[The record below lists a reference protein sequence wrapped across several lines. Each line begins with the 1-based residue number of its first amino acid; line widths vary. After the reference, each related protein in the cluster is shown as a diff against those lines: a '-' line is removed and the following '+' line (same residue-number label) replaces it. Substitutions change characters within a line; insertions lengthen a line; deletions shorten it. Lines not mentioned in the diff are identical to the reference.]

1 MEDIRKRWD
10 NADFK
15 SSLLAYLEQG
25 AGTEIPPG
33 YGIHKSISHS
43 IDCLIDQS
51 SFLSGLEQR
60 VGTDSPSKSIN

>member
-33 YGIHKSISHS
+33 YAN
-43 IDCLIDQS
+43 
-51 SFLSGLEQR
+51 
-60 VGTDSPSKSIN
+60 P